1 MRAGSEIKTK
11 RPDNPGKCRARTL
24 ELKQA
29 CVLLFQRSDAA
40 RGTSREFFPLRFLF
54 FLFRFLY
61 HLTFSS
67 SDEAGEGFESLEP
80 YPTLPLAS

>member
-40 RGTSREFFPLRFLF
+40 RGTSREFFPLRVLF
-54 FLFRFLY
+54 FFFA
-61 HLTFSS
+61 FSII
-67 SDEAGEGFESLEP
+67 
-80 YPTLPLAS
+80 